1 MAPSAV
7 ETGAAAVDPKAVNVQ
22 PILTLS
28 GKVIAGKP
36 PSGLFGNKAKDQL
49 DHFAHKQPD

>member
-36 PSGLFGNKAKDQL
+36 SSSSPFDNNK
-49 DHFAHKQPD
+49 